1 MNVLEGIGMGLLLSL
16 IIGPVFFALIQNSIT
31 KGFKYAVAMAT
42 GVILSDAVYVFI
54 SYFGVSALARS
65 PNIEIWLGYLGGAFL
80 IGFGIVS
87 FFKKGMKRP
96 NSGGLATDQPRKRI
110 GFLKGFSLNGINP
123 FVLLFWASIAGLV
136 QLRDD
141 YTTLDIW
148 GYYLGILITVFSID
162 VAKAYG
168 AHKIKRFITA
178 RLMMYLNRG
187 VAIVLIGFGIRLIKF
202 AMESQGYFE

>member
-16 IIGPVFFALIQNSIT
+16 IIGPVFFALIQNSIL
-31 KGFKYAVAMAT
+31 KGFKYAVAMAA
-42 GVILSDAVYVFI
+42 GVIFSDALYVVI

-87 FFKKGMKRP
+87 FFKKGMERP
-96 NSGGLATDQPRKRI
+96 NSGGIAINEPKKRF

-123 FVLLFWASIAGLV
+123 FVLLFWGSIAGLV

-141 YTTLDIW
+141 FTTLDIW
-148 GYYLGILITVFSID
+148 GYYLGILITVFCID

-168 AHKIKRFITA
+168 AQKIKRFITA

-187 VAIVLIGFGIRLIKF
+187 VAIVLIGFGIRLLKF
-202 AMESQGYFE
+202 AMES